1 LPVLWV
7 SGAENRR
14 FTLFFYSPWTFFARN
29 VAKVYR
35 AGAICPGILPR
46 NHDEVRKNASV
57 QKIGIISGHQ

>member
-14 FTLFFYSPWTFFARN
+14 FTLVFDTPWTFFARN

-46 NHDEVRKNASV
+46 NPDEVRKNASV